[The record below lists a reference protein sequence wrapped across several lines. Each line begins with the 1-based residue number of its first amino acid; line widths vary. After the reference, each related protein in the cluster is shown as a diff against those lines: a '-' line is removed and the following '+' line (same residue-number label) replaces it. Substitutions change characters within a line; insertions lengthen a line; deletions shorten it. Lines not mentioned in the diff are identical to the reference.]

1 MNDPLASL
9 ASSRPRPPRRT
20 PDGLT
25 AARNCQRL
33 ARERTGLVGPL
44 PRWQKRKK
52 ERGRRGENKKRSIAL
67 PRRTRGKM
75 VTATMWR
82 QGGGTTT
89 KGCEANG
96 NITRDIV
103 GLNSGIGITLGLG
116 PLLGLIGPESRV
128 LTPMLTEKYLT

>member
-1 MNDPLASL
+1 
-9 ASSRPRPPRRT
+9 
-20 PDGLT
+20 
-25 AARNCQRL
+25 
-33 ARERTGLVGPL
+33 
-44 PRWQKRKK
+44 
-52 ERGRRGENKKRSIAL
+52 
-67 PRRTRGKM
+67 M